1 MRVGFKQETEESLEP
16 DMGTADVNETEED
29 DNVWFEFFF
38 PKVMDF
44 FMIYGAVSFVKN
56 VIEYVKQGGNNAN
69 V

>member
-1 MRVGFKQETEESLEP
+1 MGYGFSSETEESLEP
-16 DMGTADVNETEED
+16 DVGTADVNDIDDD
-29 DNVWFEFFF
+29 DNAWLEFFF
-38 PKVMDF
+38 PKLVDF